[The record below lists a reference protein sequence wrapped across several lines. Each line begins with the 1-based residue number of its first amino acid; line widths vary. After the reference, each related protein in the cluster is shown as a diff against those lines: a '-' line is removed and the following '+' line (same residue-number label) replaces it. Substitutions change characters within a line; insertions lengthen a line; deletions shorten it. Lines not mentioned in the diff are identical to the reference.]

1 MSRLL
6 VALLL
11 LSADCHAAN
20 PWDLCKAEEKLV
32 FGCSLEKKVAAI
44 CASSSLSPRDGY
56 AQYRFGTPG
65 RIELAYPTPLVHP
78 DGHFFFSHADYSGGD
93 NSRMRFKIGTNEYTL
108 FHSTT
113 RTGFGADGLNNPQEA
128 AGIFTTAKGKARKPR
143 KCLNFVGFSEVH
155 VHFQR
160 EEWGAP

>member
-1 MSRLL
+1 MPRLL

-11 LSADCHAAN
+11 LSANCHAAN
-20 PWDLCKAEEKLV
+20 PWDLCKPEEKLV
-32 FGCSLEKKVAAI
+32 FGCVLERKIAAI
-44 CASSSLSPRDGY
+44 CASANLSSREGY
-56 AQYRFGTPG
+56 AQYRFGTPA
-65 RIELAYPTPLVHP
+65 RIELTYPTPLAHP
-78 DGHFFFSHADYSGGD
+78 DGHFFFSHTDFSGGD

-128 AGIFTTAKGKARKPR
+128 AGIFTTVKGKVRKARQ
-143 KCLNFVGFSEVH
+143 CLDYVGFSELH
-155 VHFQR
+155 AQFKR